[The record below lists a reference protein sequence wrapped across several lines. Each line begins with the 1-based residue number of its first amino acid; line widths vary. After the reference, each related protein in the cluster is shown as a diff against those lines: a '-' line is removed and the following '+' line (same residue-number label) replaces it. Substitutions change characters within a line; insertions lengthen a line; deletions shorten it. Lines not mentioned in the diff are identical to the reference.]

1 MSTKFIPFE
10 CLEQVFINLSHHN
23 KSTLFNCLLVNRS
36 WCRQVVPILW
46 SRPFSRLQWKP
57 SSQLIQT
64 YISCMTNEKF
74 PNTDLETILPET
86 LSSSSSSSS
95 PLSSSSSKPLFN
107 YAKYLRKLNYHELS
121 IYVNVWY
128 SINNQCK
135 ENGNDDFNKID
146 LITKEIAKFLIY
158 HSNKIHEICIS
169 KAYVFSNITDI
180 TTFPGATNSLSHIK
194 KIKIT
199 GASHMSSTDIKNLS
213 KILIGLSKICTKIHN
228 IEVYKFCESHHG
240 LLNGLIILIN
250 SQQNLSK
257 FVISCWNLY
266 LDPLINSLESQ
277 INSLKE
283 IEFTK
288 IRFNNSSIF
297 KLLSS
302 CHHLKK
308 ISFQY
313 CNGFF
318 LENVDPIIKS
328 PPINL
333 KKLYLCDND
342 ISSDTLIKLL
352 RNTRNTLNHLTL
364 DERTTQSS
372 SEIIETIVAHC
383 PNLSFLDIRVLN
395 ADDILNLLYPLRKSN
410 LKHLILNNVSSKDFC
425 DNKKFSEIGKFLPKT
440 LQNLGLIYWDF
451 TLKSLKSFLEN
462 CDCPLK
468 KLFLYRDNGLN
479 DDHLDII
486 TQYAKSNGTLK
497 YLSFLFRSCGDDSIP
512 SQEAVKKAQEFIPV
526 IQGK

>member
-1 MSTKFIPFE
+1 MSSKFIPFE
-10 CLEQVFINLSHHN
+10 CLEQVFINLSNNN

-46 SRPFSRLQWKP
+46 SRPFSRLHWKP

-64 YISCMTNEKF
+64 YISCMINEKF
-74 PNTDLETILPET
+74 PNTDFETILSE
-86 LSSSSSSSS
+86 LSSS
-95 PLSSSSSKPLFN
+95 SSSSSKPLFN

-135 ENGNDDFNKID
+135 ENDNNDFTKIN
-146 LITKEIAKFLIY
+146 LITKEIGKFIIY
-158 HSNKIHEICIS
+158 HSNKIHEIYIS
-169 KAYVFSNITDI
+169 KVYVFSNITDI
-180 TTFPGATNSLSHIK
+180 TTFPGATNSLSHIQR
-194 KIKIT
+194 IKIT
-199 GASHMSSTDIKNLS
+199 GANHMLSNDIKNLS
-213 KILIGLSKICTKIHN
+213 KILIGLSKICTKIRD
-228 IEVYKFCESHHG
+228 IEVYKFSESHYG
-240 LLNGLIILIN
+240 LLNGLITLIN

-257 FVISCWNLY
+257 FVISCWNLNF
-266 LDPLINSLESQ
+266 DPLIPSLESQ

-297 KLLSS
+297 KFLSS

-308 ISFQY
+308 LFHQY

-328 PPINL
+328 SPINL

-342 ISSDTLIKLL
+342 ISSDILIKLL
-352 RNTRNTLNHLTL
+352 RNTKNTLSHLTL
-364 DERTTQSS
+364 DERTTEKS
-372 SEIIETIVAHC
+372 SEIIETIVTYC

-395 ADDILNLLYPLRKSN
+395 ADDILNLLFPLRKSN
-410 LKHLILNNVSSKDFC
+410 LKHLILNNVSTKDFS
-425 DNKKFSEIGKFLPKT
+425 DNKKFSIIGKFLPKT

-451 TLKSLKSFLEN
+451 NLQSLKNFLEN

-468 KLFLYRDNGLN
+468 KLFLYIDNGLN

-497 YLSFLFRSCGDDSIP
+497 YLSFLFRSCGNDSIP
-512 SQEAVKKAQEFIPV
+512 SKEAVKKAQQFIPV
-526 IQGK
+526 IRGK